1 MMTAKTIFTIALMLV
16 LSQLSAQDA
25 RLYWKYKDYDGV
37 AFTLPRAGIDIASW
51 FLDDRDDRVW
61 LRRVNKVRVLV
72 FEDVVN
78 PVSNRDLKRF
88 NRRASRR
95 HLEEMLM
102 VRDGKTHVRVLAKE
116 RRNILRKVVLLTQ
129 SPESFVL
136 LTIKGKV
143 HWDDVTKAMNKI
155 SKETQK
161 DKKSLIPDIIRA

>member
-1 MMTAKTIFTIALMLV
+1 MTAKTIFTIALLLV

-51 FLDDRDDRVW
+51 FLDNKDDRVW

-72 FEDVVN
+72 FEDVRN
-78 PVSNRDLKRF
+78 PVSARDLRRF
-88 NRRASRR
+88 NRRANRR
-95 HLEEMLM
+95 HLDEMLM

-116 RRNILRKVVLLTQ
+116 RRNVLRKVVLLTQ
-129 SPESFVL
+129 SPEAFVL

-143 HWDDVTKAMNKI
+143 HWDDVTKAMSKINKEA
-155 SKETQK
+155 KK
-161 DKKSLIPDIIRA
+161 DEKPLIPAVIRA